1 MEASMDNLD
10 QSLSALFSGPICPSC
25 ATPLRPKITTSAG
38 GRLLPNCN
46 TLYKVG
52 KPHVPRAPEDT
63 LDDEGYQP
71 HPEDAQEYHF
81 FDTPDPVALTQFR
94 LDASGLPAQP
104 SVRRRAPVT
113 NSTRSASPTPASP
126 TSRTLTRTSDPPPSR
141 SLHHGYVE
149 DEDERHAGF
158 GPGLCSVSGIDE
170 AYCHC
175 GRHP

>member
-1 MEASMDNLD
+1 MDNLD
-10 QSLSALFSGPICPSC
+10 RSLSDLFSGPICPSC
-25 ATPLRPKITTSAG
+25 ATPFTAEDYDFCEG
-38 GRLLPNCN
+38 AACCPNCN

-63 LDDEGYQP
+63 RDDEGYQP
-71 HPEDAQEYHF
+71 HPEDAQEHHF
-81 FDTPDPVALTQFR
+81 FDTPDSVALTQFR
-94 LDASGLPAQP
+94 LDAERLAGAAIRETAGASYELYAIRFSDACQSYIEDLDPDLRPA
-104 SVRRRAPVT
+104 AI
-113 NSTRSASPTPASP
+113 AIA
-126 TSRTLTRTSDPPPSR
+126 
-141 SLHHGYVE
+141 LHHGYVE